1 MQHQGQRAVS
11 YRAAQSRSLGAEHRE
26 GSGHRGQQST

>member
-11 YRAAQSRSLGAEHRE
+11 YRAVQSRSLGVEHRE
-26 GSGHRGQQST
+26 VSDHRGQQST